1 MVKKSIKVAVAVLAP
16 IAVLGTC
23 AAVMQAANA
32 DPVALQPRVSLA
44 GTVLPKLAQSTR
56 LGDVPAGK
64 QLSVAVSMTPSNSKD
79 LDNFVR
85 QVSDP
90 RSSNYGKYLTPQQ
103 FTAKYGASQNQLD
116 QVTTYLRQKGLTVES
131 VSANHLIVD
140 ATGPASA
147 MEQTFGTKLS
157 TRRDAKTGQEYY
169 ANDSA
174 LSLPGNLASAVSD
187 VAGLDNHRKL
197 THPPLQQRAVR
208 GVTPAN
214 LNGAYDIKGL
224 NATGAGQQVA
234 VFELDAFQQPNID
247 AYDKQFGL
255 TPPTPAVQ
263 KVDGGVALG
272 EGQTEVELDIEAIQA
287 VAPKAQLTVFEGP
300 NSSRGVIDT
309 YAAIVNSKIPVVS
322 ISWGGPEEAG
332 SQADLQAQ
340 DTLYKQAAAQ
350 GQSLFAASGDSGSDD
365 IGNGGASV
373 DFPASDPF
381 VTGTGGTHLV
391 VSAANARTSETG
403 WDGSGGGNSKLFA
416 APDYQASLGSQVR
429 MVPDI
434 AADADP
440 ATGLAVFSKGQFG
453 VVGGTSAAAPQW
465 AGFTALYNQ
474 LAAAAG
480 KPALGFAN
488 PALYK
493 LSGTAALHDITSG
506 SNGAF
511 TATKGYDRVTGLGS
525 FDAAKFVQAML
536 GN

>member
-1 MVKKSIKVAVAVLAP
+1 MKKSIKVAVAVIAP
-16 IAVLGTC
+16 LAVLGTC

-32 DPVALQPRVSLA
+32 SPVALQPRVTLA

-56 LGDVPAGK
+56 TGDVPADK
-64 QLSVAVSMTPSNSKD
+64 QLSVAVSLKPSNSQQ
-79 LDNFVR
+79 LDQFIS
-85 QVSDP
+85 QVSNP
-90 RSSNYGKYLTPQQ
+90 QSPTYGKYLTPEE
-103 FTAKYGASQNQLD
+103 FTAKYGAPQD
-116 QVTTYLRQKGLTVES
+116 QIDKMTAYLKSKGLNVDS
-131 VSANHLIVD
+131 VAANHLIVD
-140 ATGPASA
+140 ASGPASA

-157 TRRDAKTGQEYY
+157 TRRDASGQDYY

-174 LSLPGNLASAVSD
+174 LTLPRDLAPAVSD

-197 THPPLQQRAVR
+197 THPPLKQRAVR
-208 GVTPAN
+208 GLTPAN
-214 LNGAYDIKGL
+214 LTGAYDVKAL

-234 VFELDAFQQPNID
+234 VFELDAFQQQNIN
-247 AYDKQFGL
+247 AYDQQFGL
-255 TPPTPAVQ
+255 KPPTPIVK

-272 EGQTEVELDIEAIQA
+272 EGQTEVELDIEAISAIAPQA
-287 VAPKAQLTVFEGP
+287 QQTVFEGP
-300 NSSRGVIDT
+300 NSNKGVIDT

-332 SQADLQAQ
+332 SQADIQAQ

-365 IGNGGASV
+365 AGNGGQSV

-391 VSAANARTSETG
+391 VSAANGRTSESG
-403 WDGSGGGNSKLFA
+403 WVDSGGGNSKLFA
-416 APDYQASLGSQVR
+416 APDYQANLGSKVR

-474 LAAAAG
+474 LAKAAG

-493 LSGTAALHDITSG
+493 LSGTAALHDIVGG

-525 FDAAKFVQAML
+525 FDAAQFVKTML
-536 GN
+536 GQ